1 MEGLKVL
8 YSDDPTADEK
18 IREDCV
24 PGAPHVSFY
33 YQAGVDVDFINP
45 QPHSGLFETKLPVM
59 PGDTP
64 LKLAIRIVKHH
75 RQIKGAAITIT
86 STELVWLKSFS
97 NFQIRSEFPFGG
109 TQILIWVL
117 VKSPNVTIWRKEKS
131 SCLLTLHWTSMWKRN
146 LFP

>member
-1 MEGLKVL
+1 MEGLKML

-33 YQAGVDVDFINP
+33 YQAGVDMAFINP
-45 QPHSGLFETKLPVM
+45 QPHSGLFEAKLPVM

-75 RQIKGAAITIT
+75 RQIKGADI
-86 STELVWLKSFS
+86 
-97 NFQIRSEFPFGG
+97 
-109 TQILIWVL
+109 
-117 VKSPNVTIWRKEKS
+117 
-131 SCLLTLHWTSMWKRN
+131 
-146 LFP
+146 